1 MSALPRCI
9 CHVTTCCS
17 KRRGGGRGGWGGE
30 GVEGGR
36 TRLAPL
42 SNPPISILTGEG
54 ARGFPSLHYYL
65 RLQPGHPHPLP
76 FFPSS
81 STVYVI
87 NTPFPQ
93 WVAVGGGGQGEG
105 QGWGVRR
112 LEKEQNNAFFHQKF
126 PLFLYLKVF
135 SSEPLERWATMWP
148 HSEHLFTIWN
158 TPPVNWRRQ
167 RRGEEKSCVIY
178 DTGPCSYMGSPL
190 HVDSKVWPPYARR
203 LKCVFRK

>member
-1 MSALPRCI
+1 MKLYSKRVCR
-9 CHVTTCCS
+9 VTTCCS
-17 KRRGGGRGGWGGE
+17 RAGGGRGRGE
-30 GVEGGR
+30 GGTIWLVLHQIPPFPSWQVKER
-36 TRLAPL
+36 AAFLLSITTSASSWAPL
-42 SNPPISILTGEG
+42 
-54 ARGFPSLHYYL
+54 R
-65 RLQPGHPHPLP
+65 

-87 NTPFPQ
+87 NTPFSQ
-93 WVAVGGGGQGEG
+93 WVAVGWG
-105 QGWGVRR
+105 QGWGGRR
-112 LEKEQNNAFFHQKF
+112 QEKEQNNAFFHQKF

-167 RRGEEKSCVIY
+167 RRGEEKPCVIY

-190 HVDSKVWPPYARR
+190 HVNSKVWPPYARG
-203 LKCVFRK
+203 LQCVFRK

>member
-1 MSALPRCI
+1 MSTFLGRV

-17 KRRGGGRGGWGGE
+17 KEGGGGGKRRK
-30 GVEGGR
+30 EGGNQTLSSIKSPHFHSDR
-36 TRLAPL
+36 WRSARLSFSPL
-42 SNPPISILTGEG
+42 LPASSRATPT
-54 ARGFPSLHYYL
+54 PST
-65 RLQPGHPHPLP
+65 

-105 QGWGVRR
+105 QGWGGRR

-178 DTGPCSYMGSPL
+178 DTRPCSYMGSPL

>member
-1 MSALPRCI
+1 MHFQDASATSPHVAPKEEKGEEEDEEDKEEKMDESDLLLHQIPPFPFWQVKERTAFLPSI
-9 CHVTTCCS
+9 TTS
-17 KRRGGGRGGWGGE
+17 ASSRA
-30 GVEGGR
+30 
-36 TRLAPL
+36 TP
-42 SNPPISILTGEG
+42 
-54 ARGFPSLHYYL
+54 
-65 RLQPGHPHPLP
+65 PLP

-105 QGWGVRR
+105 QGWVGRR